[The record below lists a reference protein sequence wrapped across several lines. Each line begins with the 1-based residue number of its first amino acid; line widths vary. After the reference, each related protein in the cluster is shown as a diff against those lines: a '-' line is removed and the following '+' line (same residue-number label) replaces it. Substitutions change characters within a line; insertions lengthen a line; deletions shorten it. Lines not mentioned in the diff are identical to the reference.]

1 MSDTNQLNVAIINN
15 IYSRQ
20 CFLHG
25 MDKNSAC
32 YSSVETESL
41 MGMKWEHKGHYD
53 LDKRN
58 LQAVTERPL
67 HVVSSSALLIAQ
79 IF

>member
-1 MSDTNQLNVAIINN
+1 
-15 IYSRQ
+15 
-20 CFLHG
+20 

-32 YSSVETESL
+32 YSLVETESL
-41 MGMKWEHKGHYD
+41 MGMKWEHKGYYD

-67 HVVSSSALLIAQ
+67 HIASSSALLIAQ